1 MKYKKDVMDK
11 ILHQR
16 MTGDYMEALR
26 RIAELDVR
34 TGPQQI
40 RYLIK
45 RDVREN
51 RNPEDFADLSL

>member
-1 MKYKKDVMDK
+1 MKFEKDVKDK
-11 ILHQR
+11 FLHQR
-16 MTGDYMEALR
+16 MTADYMEALR
-26 RIAELDVR
+26 RIAEMDCR

-51 RNPEDFADLSL
+51 RNPEDFEDLNL

>member
-26 RIAELDVR
+26 RIAEMDVR

-45 RDVREN
+45 KDVREN
-51 RNPEDFADLSL
+51 RNPEDFADLNL